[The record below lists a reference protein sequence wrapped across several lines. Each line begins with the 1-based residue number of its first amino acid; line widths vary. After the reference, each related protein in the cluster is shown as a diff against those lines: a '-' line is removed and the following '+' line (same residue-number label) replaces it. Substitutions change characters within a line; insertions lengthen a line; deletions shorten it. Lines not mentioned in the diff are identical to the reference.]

1 MKRKIVETDVLPVG
15 VTLVIEG
22 VVYEGTGDQNK
33 GVRTA

>member
-1 MKRKIVETDVLPVG
+1 MKRTIVETDILPVG

-22 VVYEGTGDQNK
+22 VVYVGTEDRNK